1 MLDPVETQRRH
12 WPEMF
17 DFRLLSFLLALHRAR
32 AAEIGRT
39 GGVFSEYGLSLVEF
53 DVLAA
58 LRRSP
63 PPRQLTPSEL
73 QGAMAITSGGL
84 TKILRQLEGRKLVAR
99 STAEV
104 DRRIKPVRLTVK
116 GARLIEQAMAGV
128 MKASRSWVCS
138 ALSDKEIDQ
147 LTALLGKIS

>member
-1 MLDPVETQRRH
+1 MLDPVETQRRN

-32 AAEIGRT
+32 AAEIERT
-39 GGVFSEYGLSLVEF
+39 GGVFSRHGLSLVEF

-73 QGAMAITSGGL
+73 QEAMAITSGGL
-84 TKILRQLEGRKLVAR
+84 TKILRQLEARKLVAR
-99 STAEV
+99 STAEI
-104 DRRIKPVRLTVK
+104 DRRVKPVRLTAR

-128 MKASRSWVCS
+128 MKASRSWVCL